1 MTVQSHRSA
10 HEFHQLPANG
20 QTQSGA
26 AKLTGRG
33 TISLRKWLEKFCL
46 FVFGN
51 THPGIPDLDFNRG
64 MGFGF

>member
-1 MTVQSHRSA
+1 M
-10 HEFHQLPANG
+10 PANS